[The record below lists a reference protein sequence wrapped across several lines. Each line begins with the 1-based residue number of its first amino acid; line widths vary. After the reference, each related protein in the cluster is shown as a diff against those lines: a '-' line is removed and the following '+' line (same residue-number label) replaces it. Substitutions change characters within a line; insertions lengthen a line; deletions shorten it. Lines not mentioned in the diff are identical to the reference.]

1 MSLDRFIHE
10 RKWLAKGCS
19 FIAGIDEVGRGPLAG
34 PVVASAAMFSPK
46 VIIDGL
52 PDSLC
57 DVNDSKKLSA
67 KKREKLFDALNEFDG
82 VSFGVSIIDPDE
94 IDRINI
100 LQATHKAM
108 RESLA
113 SLGQKPDYLL
123 VDGRPVESLGKAQS
137 AIVKGDSLSYSI
149 GAASIFA
156 KVTRDRMMI
165 QFDIEF
171 PGYGFASNKGY
182 GTKEHL
188 NGLSDMGPCPIHRL
202 SFAPIRKNPQD
213 EFNLFSE

>member
-1 MSLDRFIHE
+1 MGLDRFIHE
-10 RKWLAKGCS
+10 RKLLAKGCS

-46 VIIDGL
+46 VIINGL

-123 VDGRPVESLGKAQS
+123 VDGRPVDSLGKAQS

-188 NGLSDMGPCPIHRL
+188 NGLSDMGPCPIHRH

>member
-1 MSLDRFIHE
+1 MGLDRFIHE
-10 RKWLAKGCS
+10 RKLLAKGCS

-188 NGLSDMGPCPIHRL
+188 NGLSKMGPCPIHRL